1 MIKKTAESPG
11 LRAGL
16 LFVLLLLGGGAL
28 PVAAQGPEKL
38 PPDFPPPPFDQ
49 YFKHRVTELSDPG
62 WLEEINP
69 DNWPEKHAAMRREL
83 QGMLGLDPWP
93 ERTPLKPVITGKVQ
107 GEGYTVEK
115 LFFEPMPGLY
125 IGANLYLPVEVQ
137 TPLPAIL
144 YMCGHS
150 NVTDGEVRIGN
161 KAGYQHHGAWF
172 ARHGYACLIPD
183 TIQWGEIPGEHHGT
197 YRLGRWWWAA
207 RGFTPAGVEA
217 WVGIRALDY
226 LETRPEVD
234 RTRFGM
240 TGRSGGG
247 AYSWWVGAL
256 DDRVKVAVPVA
267 GITMLHDHV
276 LEGAIEGHCD
286 CMYMV
291 NTKRWDF
298 DRVAALMAPRPLLIS
313 NTDSDEIFP
322 LTGVMEVFNRTRR
335 LYRKLGVEANIGI
348 HIAEGPHKDTQP
360 LNAGAFN
367 WLNRFLKGGD
377 RMDLIDEPARRRH
390 EPREL
395 KVFATIPADE
405 KVTTVDEFFVPAFS
419 SPPLPGSAADWP
431 GQRNAWMKALR
442 EEVFGAWPGEAKPTV
457 TMQPEQ
463 VRDGLR
469 LTRVDVT
476 TQHPFVLPVWILQRA
491 DLKPEQVRGMTF
503 QVLNEAAWEKF
514 HQWEAGHFRAG
525 AEEGAGDGAA
535 FLRDQAARLDSSQ
548 GMAFFCP
555 RGVGPTS
562 LAALSKVKQ
571 THLLRRFLLLGE
583 SLESGQVWDIR
594 QAVEALRSLPGWSHQ
609 PLSLR
614 SGQVMGANALY
625 ASLYLEGISRL
636 ELQDLP
642 VSHRAG
648 PTYLNVLRYLDLPQ
662 ALAMAAEHTP
672 VTLST
677 GDTTPWRYAQ
687 ALTLALGME
696 DRLQILRPE

>member
-16 LFVLLLLGGGAL
+16 LLLLLLLGGGAQ
-28 PVAAQGPEKL
+28 PVAAQGLEKL
-38 PPDFPPPPFDQ
+38 PPDFTPPPFDQ
-49 YFKHRVTELSDPG
+49 YFKQRVTELSDPG
-62 WLEEINP
+62 WLEEITP
-69 DNWPEKHAAMRREL
+69 GNWPEKHKAMRQEL
-83 QGMLGLDPWP
+83 QEMLGLNPWP
-93 ERTPLKPVITGKVQ
+93 ERTPLKPVLTGKVP

-115 LFFEPMPGLY
+115 LYFEPMPGLY
-125 IGANLYLPVEVQ
+125 IGANLYLPAEPK

-172 ARHGYACLIPD
+172 ARHGYVCLIPD

-197 YRLGRWWWAA
+197 NRLGRWWWAA
-207 RGFTPAGVEA
+207 RGYTPAGVEA

-256 DDRVKVAVPVA
+256 DDRIKVAVPVA
-267 GITMLHDHV
+267 GITTLHDHV
-276 LEGAIEGHCD
+276 VEGAIEGHCD
-286 CMYMV
+286 CMFMV
-291 NTKRWDF
+291 NSKRWDF
-298 DRVAALMAPRPLLIS
+298 DRVAALLAPRPLLIS

-390 EPREL
+390 EVREL
-395 KVFATIPADE
+395 KVFNAIPADE

-419 SPPLPGSAADWP
+419 SPPLPGLAADWP

-442 EEVFGAWPGEAKPTV
+442 EEVFGAWPGEAKPSV
-457 TMQPEQ
+457 TMHPEQ
-463 VRDGLR
+463 VKDGFR
-469 LTRVDVT
+469 LTRMDVT
-476 TQHPFVLPVWILQRA
+476 TQHPFVLPAWILQRA
-491 DLKPEQVRGMTF
+491 DLKPEQVRGITF
-503 QVLNEAAWEKF
+503 QVLDEAAWVEF

-535 FLRDQAARLDSSQ
+535 FLREQAARLDSSHA
-548 GMAFFCP
+548 MAFFCP
-555 RGVGPTS
+555 RGVGPTG
-562 LAALSKVKQ
+562 LVALSKVKQ

-594 QAVEALRSLPGWSHQ
+594 QAVGALRSLPAWSHQ

-614 SGQVMGANALY
+614 SGQVMGANTLY
-625 ASLYLEGISRL
+625 ASLYLAGLSRL
-636 ELQDLP
+636 ELENLP
-642 VSHRAG
+642 ASHRAG

-662 ALAMAAEHTP
+662 ALAMAAAHTP
-672 VTLST
+672 VTLYT
-677 GDTTPWRYAQ
+677 GDPTPWCDAQ
-687 ALTLALGME
+687 ALMMALGMK

>member
-1 MIKKTAESPG
+1 MIQKTAESPV

-16 LFVLLLLGGGAL
+16 LLVLLLLGGGAQ

-38 PPDFPPPPFDQ
+38 PPDFTPPPFDQ
-49 YFKHRVTELSDPG
+49 YFKQRVSELTDPG
-62 WLEEINP
+62 WLEEITP

-93 ERTPLKPVITGKVQ
+93 VRTPLKPVITGKVQ

-115 LFFEPMPGLY
+115 LYFEAMPGLY
-125 IGANLYLPVEVQ
+125 IGANLYLPAEAQ

-172 ARHGYACLIPD
+172 ARHGYVCLIPD

-207 RGFTPAGVEA
+207 RGYTPAGVEA

-234 RTRFGM
+234 CTRFGM

-256 DDRVKVAVPVA
+256 DDRIKVAVPVA
-267 GITMLHDHV
+267 GITTLHDHV
-276 LEGAIEGHCD
+276 VAGAIEGHCD
-286 CMYMV
+286 CMFMV

-322 LTGVMEVFNRTRR
+322 LSGVMEIFNRTRR
-335 LYRKLGVEANIGI
+335 LYRKLGMEANIGL
-348 HIAEGPHKDTQP
+348 HVAEGPHKDTQP

-377 RMDLIDEPARRRH
+377 RMDLIDEPASRRH

-395 KVFATIPADE
+395 KVFGTIPSDE

-419 SPPLPGSAADWP
+419 PPPLPVSAADWS
-431 GQRNAWMKALR
+431 GQRNSWMKALR
-442 EEVFGAWPGEAKPTV
+442 EEVFGAWPGETKPNV
-457 TMQPEQ
+457 TMQQEQ
-463 VRDGLR
+463 TKDGLR
-469 LTRVDVT
+469 LTRVDIT
-476 TQHPFVLPVWILQRA
+476 TQHPFILPLWILQRA
-491 DLKPEQVRGMTF
+491 DLKPEQVLGITLK
-503 QVLNEAAWEKF
+503 VLDEAAWEKF
-514 HQWEAGHFRAG
+514 HQWEAGHSDVA
-525 AEEGAGDGAA
+525 AHEGADLKAA
-535 FLRDQAARLDSSQ
+535 FLRDQAGWLDSSKVI
-548 GMAFFCP
+548 AFFCP

-562 LAALSKVKQ
+562 VAALSGVKQ
-571 THLLRRFLLLGE
+571 THLQRRFLLLGE
-583 SLESGQVWDIR
+583 SLESAQVWDIR
-594 QAVEALRSLPGWSHQ
+594 QAVDALRGLPGLGHQ
-609 PLSLR
+609 PLTLR
-614 SGQVMGANALY
+614 SGQAMGANTLY
-625 ASLYLEGISRL
+625 ASLYLDGLRRL
-636 ELQDLP
+636 ELEELP
-642 VSHRAG
+642 VSHRRG
-648 PTYLNVLRYLDLPQ
+648 PTYLNVLRYLDLP
-662 ALAMAAEHTP
+662 
-672 VTLST
+672 
-677 GDTTPWRYAQ
+677 
-687 ALTLALGME
+687 
-696 DRLQILRPE
+696 

>member
-1 MIKKTAESPG
+1 M
-11 LRAGL
+11 
-16 LFVLLLLGGGAL
+16 
-28 PVAAQGPEKL
+28 
-38 PPDFPPPPFDQ
+38 
-49 YFKHRVTELSDPG
+49 
-62 WLEEINP
+62 
-69 DNWPEKHAAMRREL
+69 
-83 QGMLGLDPWP
+83 
-93 ERTPLKPVITGKVQ
+93 
-107 GEGYTVEK
+107 
-115 LFFEPMPGLY
+115 
-125 IGANLYLPVEVQ
+125 
-137 TPLPAIL
+137 
-144 YMCGHS
+144 
-150 NVTDGEVRIGN
+150 
-161 KAGYQHHGAWF
+161 
-172 ARHGYACLIPD
+172 
-183 TIQWGEIPGEHHGT
+183 
-197 YRLGRWWWAA
+197 
-207 RGFTPAGVEA
+207 
-217 WVGIRALDY
+217 
-226 LETRPEVD
+226 
-234 RTRFGM
+234 
-240 TGRSGGG
+240 
-247 AYSWWVGAL
+247 
-256 DDRVKVAVPVA
+256 
-267 GITMLHDHV
+267 
-276 LEGAIEGHCD
+276 
-286 CMYMV
+286 
-291 NTKRWDF
+291 
-298 DRVAALMAPRPLLIS
+298 
-313 NTDSDEIFP
+313 
-322 LTGVMEVFNRTRR
+322 
-335 LYRKLGVEANIGI
+335 
-348 HIAEGPHKDTQP
+348 
-360 LNAGAFN
+360 
-367 WLNRFLKGGD
+367 
-377 RMDLIDEPARRRH
+377 
-390 EPREL
+390 

-419 SPPLPGSAADWP
+419 SPPLLGSAADWP

-491 DLKPEQVRGMTF
+491 DLKPEQVRSMTF

-548 GMAFFCP
+548 GIAFFCP

-672 VTLST
+672 VTLYT
-677 GDTTPWRYAQ
+677 GWKTVCKSSVLNRHRCRSRPGLGGSIPHRLYAEGFAKNRVFAQ
-687 ALTLALGME
+687 ATVYSGGVWEQERVGGPEVFAEVHFPGQEFMAPEAGELLALAEGE
-696 DRLQILRPE
+696 GEIQFKIVQ